1 MNYPQTPHPQAPM
14 GAPPVKKKGSGCLLA
29 VGIVAA
35 VLGVI
40 FVVGAFIVY
49 RVVKSPEG
57 QKAVTLIGEGSKAM
71 RDGLNAPGTT
81 ELKALGCTQPMVVDA
96 EKMVALGQLLG
107 ADAGTKS
114 AKPDFSVTV
123 VCQVSKR
130 AAAPTCDAV
139 ASTYVAAAAPTSSF
153 LVTLQVAGA
162 PEAGCHAVYDASG
175 AKLRDARP
183 AR

>member
-14 GAPPVKKKGSGCLLA
+14 GAPPVQKKGSGCLLA

-40 FVVGAFIVY
+40 FVIGAFIVY

-71 RDGLNAPGTT
+71 RDGMNAPGTA
-81 ELKALGCTQPMVVDA
+81 ELKALGCTQPIVIDA
-96 EKMVALGQLLG
+96 ERMVALGELLG
-107 ADAGTKS
+107 ADAGQKS
-114 AKPDFSVTV
+114 TKPDFKMTV

-130 AAAPTCDAV
+130 AAAPSCDTV
-139 ASTYVAAAAPTSSF
+139 ASTYVAAAAPTASF
-153 LVTLQVAGA
+153 LVTLQVAGS
-162 PEAGCHAVYDASG
+162 PEAGCNAVYDASG
-175 AKLRDARP
+175 TRVREAR
-183 AR
+183 